1 MKIPSIRTIRHFIV
15 SWDAG
20 KLIVSPAR
28 EVVPNAIYEILPPQ
42 SSSKLSPFLQV
53 TMPVPSVAMKQVQE
67 ITSAPRCGLTELALP
82 LK

>member
-1 MKIPSIRTIRHFIV
+1 MKIPSIRSIRHFIV

-28 EVVPNAIYEILPPQ
+28 EVIPNYVYEIMNPEKPCE
-42 SSSKLSPFLQV
+42 SVYKSFSNP
-53 TMPVPSVAMKQVQE
+53 TVPSVAMRAWSDSNVDRNVAMKSLA
-67 ITSAPRCGLTELALP
+67 SA